1 MKIEKTTEIFE
12 ISVEKSETFVIRR
25 HREIVFGWC
34 NGCRR
39 EVRMSKP
46 EDAAQITGISTRQI
60 YSAIE
65 AGNTHF
71 NESIEGVLL
80 VCINSL
86 DETPRTVYQ
95 RQDVRSKSEI

>member
-34 NGCRR
+34 NGCGS

-46 EDAAQITGISTRQI
+46 EEAAQIIGVSTRKI
-60 YSAIE
+60 YSEIE

-71 NESIEGVLL
+71 AELADGVLL
-80 VCINSL
+80 VCHRWLS
-86 DETPRTVYQ
+86 DPKRTG
-95 RQDVRSKSEI
+95 